1 MKFPEEA
8 NCMFICYAR
17 GPEEY
22 QLYVHLHCPGLRRI
36 PTVCSSAMPGAVPD
50 NARDSAGLSIAPT
63 GAEVTNVAGVAGFLS
78 GSIVPRGASIMPSGA
93 SGKFHANRHIELT
106 GLDQTAEEFGPGGR
120 AWRMGLGNGPG
131 EWNLPRY
138 GALAWKVQLW
148 SSNCPRYRHQPWK
161 VQLLNPEPSV
171 ICVFIAD
178 GCFVYIELSV
188 IQA

>member
-1 MKFPEEA
+1 MKIIQDCKFNE
-8 NCMFICYAR
+8 ISR
-17 GPEEY
+17 RS
-22 QLYVHLHCPGLRRI
+22 QLYVHLLCLGTRRI
-36 PTVCSSAMPGAVPD
+36 PTVYSSAITVAVPD
-50 NARDSAGLSIAPT
+50 NARGSAGLSIAPA

-78 GSIVPRGASIMPSGA
+78 GSIMPRGASIMPSGA

-106 GLDQTAEEFGPGGR
+106 GLDQTAEGFGPGGR
-120 AWRMGLGNGPG
+120 ACGIGLRNWSG

-148 SSNCPRYRHQPWK
+148 SSNCPRYGHQPWK

>member
-1 MKFPEEA
+1 MKIIQDCKFNE
-8 NCMFICYAR
+8 ISR
-17 GPEEY
+17 RS
-22 QLYVHLHCPGLRRI
+22 QLYVHLQCPGTRRI
-36 PTVCSSAMPGAVPD
+36 PTVYSSAITVAVPD
-50 NARDSAGLSIAPT
+50 NARGSAGLSIAPA

-78 GSIVPRGASIMPSGA
+78 GSIMPRGASIMPSGA

-106 GLDQTAEEFGPGGR
+106 GLDQTAEGFGPGK
-120 AWRMGLGNGPG
+120 
-131 EWNLPRY
+131 WNLPRY
-138 GALAWKVQLW
+138 GALSWKVQLW

-188 IQA
+188 IRASAWMVLPWMLNLP